1 MQCRGEVRDTAH
13 MATEFE
19 LTDEMRAVID
29 VESDPWPVEVTT
41 TSVRAYARG
50 VGYADTVYYDR
61 DAARAAGYS
70 DLPLPPT
77 FPGTPV
83 FVKGLSDDTFS
94 GPRASGP
101 RLNHG
106 LKNVL
111 DGGTELI
118 YERPLVAGDELVMRT
133 KVSNLEVKESKGLGK
148 MLIISSEST
157 YSDAKTGE
165 VVVRLR
171 GQGIFY

>member
-1 MQCRGEVRDTAH
+1 
-13 MATEFE
+13 MAADFE
-19 LTDEMRAVID
+19 LTDDMRAVIG

-50 VGYADTVYYDR
+50 VGYEDPVYYSIA
-61 DAARAAGYS
+61 DAQAAGYAS
-70 DLPLPPT
+70 VPMPPT

-83 FVKGLSDDTFS
+83 FIEGKSDKTFS
-94 GPRASGP
+94 GPKGGGP
-101 RLNHG
+101 SLNHG

-118 YERPLVAGDELVMRT
+118 YERPLVAGDNLVMT
-133 KVSNLEVKESKGLGK
+133 QKVANLEVKESKGLGK
-148 MLIISSEST
+148 MLLVST
-157 YSDAKTGE
+157 EQTFRDASTGE
-165 VVVRLR
+165 VVVTLR